1 MLRTDPQGLLERT
14 LCLHTVRRRVY
25 NVPAPNCLWHIDG
38 NHKLIRW
45 RIVIH
50 GAIDGFS
57 RLVVYLQASANNRA
71 DTVYKHFWQATQKY
85 GIPSR
90 VRSDKGGENRDVAS
104 FMISTSGMN
113 RSSHIAGRS
122 VHNQRIERLWRD
134 VYLCVTDLFHTLFR
148 SLESEG
154 ILSPDNDLH
163 IFALHWVFLPRLQQ
177 HLDSFVE
184 GWNNHPLRTERNQSP
199 QQLWHTNSN
208 SPASPDPPQVDEL
221 YGVDWRGPPG
231 DRDLALVIPEVQ
243 LSRVLSQEEL
253 SRLPQ
258 QNSTNDDYGVASYIQ
273 ALGLLTNW
281 FG

>member
-1 MLRTDPQGLLERT
+1 M
-14 LCLHTVRRRVY
+14 H
-25 NVPAPNCLWHIDG
+25 
-38 NHKLIRW
+38 RW

-90 VRSDKGGENRDVAS
+90 ERSDKGGENRDVAS
-104 FMISTSGMN
+104 FMISTRGMN

-258 QNSTNDDYGVASYIQ
+258 QNRTNDDYGVASYIQ

>member
-104 FMISTSGMN
+104 FMISTRGMN

-122 VHNQRIERLWRD
+122 VHNQ
-134 VYLCVTDLFHTLFR
+134 
-148 SLESEG
+148 
-154 ILSPDNDLH
+154 
-163 IFALHWVFLPRLQQ
+163 RLQQ

-184 GWNNHPLRTERNQSP
+184 GWNNHPLRTERKQSP